1 MYCRNCGNEVSDKAI
16 MCVACGTPPKAG
28 DKYCHYC
35 KAESTPQATIC
46 MKCGASLADHG
57 TAFKGEG
64 KDWLTTLL
72 LCFFLGFLGVHRFY
86 TGHTA
91 IGVVQLLTLGGCGIW
106 TLIDFIIII
115 VGNFKDAQGRLLVK
129 Q

>member
-1 MYCRNCGNEVSDKAI
+1 MYCRNCGNEVSEKAV

-28 DKYCHYC
+28 DKFCSNC
-35 KAESTPQATIC
+35 KAETTPEALIC
-46 MKCGASLADHG
+46 MKCGVSLKHDNIIYG
-57 TAFKGEG
+57 DE

-72 LCFFLGFLGVHRFY
+72 LCFFLGVFGIHRFY

-106 TLIDFIIII
+106 ALVDFIMII
-115 VGNFKDAQGRLLVK
+115 VGSFKDSKGNLLVK
-129 Q
+129 R

>member
-1 MYCRNCGNEVSDKAI
+1 MYCRNCGNEVSEKAI

-28 DKYCHYC
+28 AKFCPNC
-35 KAESTPQATIC
+35 KAETTPDALIC
-46 MKCGASLADHG
+46 MKCGVSLKHDNIVYG
-57 TAFKGEG
+57 DE

-72 LCFFLGFLGVHRFY
+72 LCFFLGVFGIHRFY

-106 TLIDFIIII
+106 ALVDFIMII
-115 VGNFKDAQGRLLVK
+115 VGSFKDSKGNLLVK
-129 Q
+129 R

>member
-1 MYCRNCGNEVSDKAI
+1 MYCRNCGNEVSEKAV

-28 DKYCHYC
+28 DKYCNNC
-35 KAESTPQATIC
+35 KAETNASAAIC
-46 MKCGASLADHG
+46 MKCGVSLKG
-57 TAFKGEG
+57 ENPILGEG

-72 LCFFLGFLGVHRFY
+72 LCFFLGFLGIHRFY
-86 TGHTA
+86 TGHTG

-115 VGNFKDAQGRLLVK
+115 VGNFKDAKGNLLVRK
-129 Q
+129 